1 MHLKGAWAGKQ
12 MEIAMMKCSN
22 DRARNQRDQTTK
34 VWMDLD
40 FTFILGAAEVRM
52 SIAWTVAFCGQNS
65 ST

>member
-22 DRARNQRDQTTK
+22 DRARNQRDQTTNK

-40 FTFILGAAEVRM
+40 FTSFWGPQKYV
-52 SIAWTVAFCGQNS
+52 
-65 ST
+65 